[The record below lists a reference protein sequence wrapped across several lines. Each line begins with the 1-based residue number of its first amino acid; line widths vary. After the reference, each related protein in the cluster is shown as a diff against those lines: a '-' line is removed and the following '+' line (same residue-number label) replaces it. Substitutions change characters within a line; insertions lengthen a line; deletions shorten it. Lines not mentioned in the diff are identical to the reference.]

1 MAVTPGRSGE
11 TASAAMLGVL
21 GSTAAANPSDMKSG
35 GNRAAGMALA
45 TLGETVPFRRDRA
58 AYGLRRPP
66 AGNGKLGFAS
76 VRASEEEP
84 MSARYLLLLVI
95 VLYVIFVLF
104 VPAMQSL
111 LGYGFGTLVALVIL
125 WYVFFN
131 NRGGR
136 VL

>member
-1 MAVTPGRSGE
+1 MRP
-11 TASAAMLGVL
+11 L
-21 GSTAAANPSDMKSG
+21 
-35 GNRAAGMALA
+35 GNRKLVLA
-45 TLGETVPFRRDRA
+45 SMRA
-58 AYGLRRPP
+58 A
-66 AGNGKLGFAS
+66 
-76 VRASEEEP
+76 EEDLV
-84 MSARYLLLLVI
+84 SARYLLLLVI
-95 VLYVIFVLF
+95 VLYIIFVLF

>member
-1 MAVTPGRSGE
+1 M
-11 TASAAMLGVL
+11 
-21 GSTAAANPSDMKSG
+21 
-35 GNRAAGMALA
+35 RAF
-45 TLGETVPFRRDRA
+45 EEDR
-58 AYGLRRPP
+58 
-66 AGNGKLGFAS
+66 
-76 VRASEEEP
+76 V
-84 MSARYLLLLVI
+84 SARYLLLLVI